1 MQHHHGNHVKYEWQS
16 SWCGNDKL
24 LLREILGA
32 DLTHTSSLDQSL
44 VDEEAPV
51 SYTHKTTYYNSV
63 FYRGYC
69 KDCLPDLI
77 KCGMMYYCF

>member
-32 DLTHTSSLDQSL
+32 DLTHTSGLDQL
-44 VDEEAPV
+44 LIDEEAPGLLQRLSSRFSQMWNDV
-51 SYTHKTTYYNSV
+51 LLFLS
-63 FYRGYC
+63 
-69 KDCLPDLI
+69 LLE
-77 KCGMMYYCF
+77 M